1 MDEIRKISGEIN
13 CNKLIYHFKTP
24 GIVPINFIKFKGPF
38 NTFKERIDG
47 DKTLQEIEEDEKKL
61 KSSLG
66 EMKSRNPKHK
76 KEYQLDTIK
85 NVQSL
90 YDSRQ
95 FILSIYLMIM
105 QKLDLNLFIN
115 QNRMKQ
121 QEQDLEY

>member
-1 MDEIRKISGEIN
+1 
-13 CNKLIYHFKTP
+13 
-24 GIVPINFIKFKGPF
+24 
-38 NTFKERIDG
+38 
-47 DKTLQEIEEDEKKL
+47 
-61 KSSLG
+61 
-66 EMKSRNPKHK
+66 MKSRNPKHK

>member
-1 MDEIRKISGEIN
+1 
-13 CNKLIYHFKTP
+13 
-24 GIVPINFIKFKGPF
+24 
-38 NTFKERIDG
+38 
-47 DKTLQEIEEDEKKL
+47 
-61 KSSLG
+61 
-66 EMKSRNPKHK
+66 MKSRNPKHK

-115 QNRMKQ
+115 QNKMKQ
-121 QEQDLEY
+121 QEQDLKY